1 MLERL
6 KMLLGISAEDSA
18 QDDRLLYCIDTVSD
32 AVTNYCN
39 IPAVPSKL
47 ESTVVRMAA
56 GFYVSCGFA
65 NRNADGTGS
74 GTVGQNVTSV
84 KRGDVTISYGSNG
97 AAAAANGA
105 AGGGGGVMDLLNDY
119 KAILQ
124 RFRRFSYETG
134 E

>member
-6 KMLLGISAEDSA
+6 KMLLNISADDST
-18 QDDRLLYCIDTVSD
+18 QDARLQFCIDTVSD

-39 IPAVPSKL
+39 IPAVPAKL

-56 GFYVSCGFA
+56 GFYVSCGYA
-65 NRNADGTGS
+65 KQNAEGTGD

-84 KRGDVTISYGSNG
+84 KRGDVTVSYGTSG
-97 AAAAANGA
+97 AAAAANSA
-105 AGGGGGVMDLLNDY
+105 AGGGGGIMDLLNDY

-124 RFRRFSYETG
+124 RFRRFSWETG
-134 E
+134 A